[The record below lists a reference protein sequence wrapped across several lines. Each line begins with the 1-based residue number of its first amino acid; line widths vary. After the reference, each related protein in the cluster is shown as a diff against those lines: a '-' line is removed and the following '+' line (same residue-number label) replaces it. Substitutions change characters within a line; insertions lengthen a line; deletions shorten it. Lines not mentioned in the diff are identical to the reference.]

1 MELLCVAEFPGP
13 HCYTITHRA
22 ACLTL
27 ACLSNLSFSCLFF
40 FFLCCSH
47 DGIVCMISCDAST
60 QTDAYR
66 EGKVLEKLNF
76 WKESNT
82 DNYSLSGSEGTRHL
96 RLGYFLY
103 IHISHF
109 YSLNVTMSMVKSTLM
124 KTASLSNNPSQ
135 SSPV

>member
-1 MELLCVAEFPGP
+1 
-13 HCYTITHRA
+13 
-22 ACLTL
+22 
-27 ACLSNLSFSCLFF
+27 
-40 FFLCCSH
+40 
-47 DGIVCMISCDAST
+47 MISCDAST